1 MAWTTS
7 KIFRQWIADS
17 LAPTASFVGKWNST
31 DVYNAALYNNTTTPD
46 ATVTA
51 ALSAYNAGTSQWV
64 VANEVIDT
72 LNSNWV
78 AGGRQVAGTGSGG
91 GYASSGSTITF
102 DGNDTAGAGNVT
114 ITNAFGDLLYDNTLA
129 TPVSKQGAAFHYFG
143 GAQSVTNGTFTI
155 VWNVAGLMQ
164 VTF

>member
-1 MAWTTS
+1 VAWANS

-51 ALSAYNAGTSQWV
+51 ALSGYNAGTSQWV

-78 AGGRQVAGTGSGG
+78 AGGRAVTGTGSGG
-91 GYASSGSTITF
+91 GYSSSALLITF
-102 DGNDTAGAGNVT
+102 TGSNTSGAGNLT
-114 ITNAFGDLLYDNTLA
+114 ITNAYGDLLYDSTLS

-155 VWNVAGLMQ
+155 QWNASGIMQ